1 MKEII
6 NLIYKKMEELS
17 NAHTNCQEEEQQFI
31 LELSCLNE
39 VLDKIE
45 HYDWDYY
52 EVGKRL

>member
-1 MKEII
+1 
-6 NLIYKKMEELS
+6 MEELS
-17 NAHTNCQEEEQQFI
+17 NAHAICQEEEQKFI

-39 VLDKIE
+39 VLDQIE

>member
-1 MKEII
+1 MREII

-17 NAHTNCQEEEQQFI
+17 NAHTNCQEEERQFI

-39 VLDKIE
+39 VLDQIE
-45 HYDWDYY
+45 NYDWDYY

>member
-6 NLIYKKMEELS
+6 NLIYQKMEELS
-17 NAHTNCQEEEQQFI
+17 NAHSISQEDEQQFI
-31 LELSCLNE
+31 LELSSLNE
-39 VLDKIE
+39 VLDQIE

>member
-17 NAHTNCQEEEQQFI
+17 NAHTICQEEEQQFI

-39 VLDKIE
+39 VLDQIE

>member
-17 NAHTNCQEEEQQFI
+17 NAHAICQEEEQKFI

-39 VLDKIE
+39 VLDQIE